1 MAQGNRHVIRKATL
15 EVNGAGTVDAFRF
28 QQEAVTWAHDRLLPE
43 LELAFASLPDM
54 ATHVI
59 LDRLEIEVDASDAAH
74 WGSEI
79 LPRLKVE
86 LAAALIKGLM
96 EGGQGKGGERL
107 PADRSIFRKLAHY
120 LEHGVL
126 PWNLEAADPEAFEA
140 EINSWLASDGSR
152 EMAAE
157 LAGLFRQPS
166 IRTRFLQTFRPS
178 LILQVLIRIFR
189 MPSGLSKEW
198 AKDAA
203 LLPLTAS
210 TRAPAAPISEVSAS
224 SFPAALL
231 QEILGALSHN
241 PRLFEFALEE
251 EIIQA
256 YLGRMIL
263 ENGLAVDTLKALPFA
278 SSAFTISRERIFR
291 QVPGPRAFAP
301 PSEAALPVAPAAQG
315 ATPSA
320 RLPDPGPAA
329 VSASRPKDIEPAVDP
344 AVEGIYIHNA
354 GLILL
359 APFLTMLFERLDL
372 AKSGEMKDAGTAMAL
387 QHYLVTGQE
396 GPVEFLVALPKVLCG
411 WPLENN
417 IALPGNLDDSM
428 KLEAG
433 QLLESVIGHWGIL
446 KNTSVEGLRESFLQ
460 RQGKLS
466 RTAKGDWLLQV
477 EQRAYDMLLQQLP
490 WSFNLIRLPWMNNV
504 LRTEWVE

>member
-1 MAQGNRHVIRKATL
+1 MAQTNRHVIRKASL

-28 QQEAVTWAHDRLLPE
+28 QQEAVTWAHDQLLPE
-43 LELAFASLPDM
+43 LERAFASLPDM
-54 ATHVI
+54 STHVV
-59 LDRLEIEVDASDAAH
+59 LDRLEIELDASDAAH

-86 LAAALIKGLM
+86 LAAALIKSLM
-96 EGGQGKGGERL
+96 EGGQGKSSERL

-126 PWNLEAADPEAFEA
+126 PWNFEAATPEAFET
-140 EINSWLASDGSR
+140 EIISWLASDGSR

-178 LILQVLIRIFR
+178 LILQILIRIFR
-189 MPSGLSKEW
+189 MPSGLAKEW

-203 LLPLTAS
+203 LLPLTAY
-210 TRAPAAPISEVSAS
+210 TRSPVAAESEAYAS
-224 SFPAALL
+224 SFPVALF

-256 YLGRMIL
+256 YLGRMML

-278 SSAFTISRERIFR
+278 SSAFAISRERIFR
-291 QVPGPRAFAP
+291 QVPGPCAFAP
-301 PSEAALPVAPAAQG
+301 PSELTPPAAQD
-315 ATPSA
+315 ANPSA

-329 VSASRPKDIEPAVDP
+329 VPASRPEDIEPAVDP

-372 AKSGEMKDAGTAMAL
+372 AKGGEMKDAGTAMAL

-411 WPLENN
+411 WPLEKS
-417 IALPGNLDDSM
+417 IALPGSLSESM
-428 KLEAG
+428 KVEAG

-490 WSFNLIRLPWMNNV
+490 WSFNLIRLPWMKNV